1 MTRIRRGVYA
11 PVPLGASQAK
21 VAVEDAWILVPE
33 LFGPGYVGGA
43 SAAHHWDLTE
53 QLFRTVFVYTTQVV
67 RRTKQTI
74 HGTRFS
80 VHHIDPRLLFGTR
93 PLWRGS
99 IKIDVSDVHRTLIDM
114 LSDPAMGG
122 GARHIADCLATY
134 FGRNDADPK
143 RLIEYGDRLANG
155 AVFKRLGFLGER
167 TGAPAS
173 VIDACLRR
181 LTKGYAKLDPALAA
195 PHVVRR
201 WHLRIP
207 ASWKGAGR
215 NDSRH

>member
-1 MTRIRRGVYA
+1 M
-11 PVPLGASQAK
+11 
-21 VAVEDAWILVPE
+21 
-33 LFGPGYVGGA
+33 FGLGYVGGV

-99 IKIDVSDVHRTLIDM
+99 IKIDVSDVHRTIIDM
-114 LSDPAMGG
+114 LSDPAIGG
-122 GARHIADCLATY
+122 GARHIADCLAAY

-143 RLIEYGDRLANG
+143 RLSSTEIDW
-155 AVFKRLGFLGER
+155 R
-167 TGAPAS
+167 TARCSSGSASSVSAPARQHPS
-173 VIDACLRR
+173 STPAC
-181 LTKGYAKLDPALAA
+181 
-195 PHVVRR
+195 
-201 WHLRIP
+201 
-207 ASWKGAGR
+207 AG
-215 NDSRH
+215 